1 MGVSFLQTPPSP
13 ASHSDTSPPLP
24 TPPIALPPAGAG
36 FGAGAMAEPAALRPP
51 RPAQGLI
58 WGQHHLFLAF
68 HINATDSSP
77 RQEIPDIKLIPAMLT
92 ASPGPAPTSL
102 GQLRLGGKPPPSA
115 PNIPHTPPSPLRPHK
130 GHPTE
135 GLGGSRLCR
144 QRCSGPCTQ
153 QGDSKDSPAPT
164 TIPTSPPHARQGP
177 PPPNRGDPKV
187 LGEPQLLGAPLH
199 PTPEE
204 VLLHPA
210 G

>member
-1 MGVSFLQTPPSP
+1 MGVSFLQTSPPP
-13 ASHSDTSPPLP
+13 HSDTSPSPPHTSHRPP
-24 TPPIALPPAGAG
+24 TCRSGLQCGGHGRAHC
-36 FGAGAMAEPAALRPP
+36 PP

-92 ASPGPAPTSL
+92 ASPGPALTTLDPLPRPQTSL
-102 GQLRLGGKPPPSA
+102 THPRPHCTPIRAILRRGWVAPGSAAGDARGHARSGEIQRTAWPPPQS
-115 PNIPHTPPSPLRPHK
+115 PCHPP
-130 GHPTE
+130 
-135 GLGGSRLCR
+135 C
-144 QRCSGPCTQ
+144 
-153 QGDSKDSPAPT
+153 
-164 TIPTSPPHARQGP
+164 ARQGP